1 MPAPTTLLLFA
12 LATFL
17 LTVTPGPG
25 VLYVTAR
32 SVSQGRRAGFA
43 SMFGIEAGEVA
54 WIIAAATGVAAVLSA
69 STQALDILRFG
80 GAGYLVYLGIQR
92 WREVERPA
100 TPEPARLSR
109 VFIQGVVTQLV
120 NPKVAVFFV
129 AFLPQFLN
137 PTCWPPRRYPR
148 GSCGA
153 RRHSAVREG
162 SRPAPTWLLV
172 WPPRRAGSKDRED
185 AAHSQR
191 ANAVDE
197 GRGHHALLHRRAR
210 AGLLAGYRGA

>member
-1 MPAPTTLLLFA
+1 MLLFA

-69 STQALDILRFG
+69 STQALDVLRFG

-137 PTCWPPRRYPR
+137 PSEPIAPQVAFL
-148 GSCGA
+148 GA
-153 RRHSAVREG
+153 VYVGVAVAVDTSYVLAASAVSARFMRSATAQRRSG
-162 SRPAPTWLLV
+162 RIAAGTYVALGLAAAASGIKRP
-172 WPPRRAGSKDRED
+172 
-185 AAHSQR
+185 
-191 ANAVDE
+191 
-197 GRGHHALLHRRAR
+197 
-210 AGLLAGYRGA
+210 